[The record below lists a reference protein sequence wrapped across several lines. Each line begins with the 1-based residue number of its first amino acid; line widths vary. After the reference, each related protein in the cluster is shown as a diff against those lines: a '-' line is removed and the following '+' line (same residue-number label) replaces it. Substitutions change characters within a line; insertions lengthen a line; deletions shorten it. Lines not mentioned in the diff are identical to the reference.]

1 MKEAFK
7 DIKFRKKDNPSQFLA
22 KAIAR
27 QQTLRKLAESPVLI
41 VADPDIVSLD
51 GIPHTDLLYENLNT
65 QQRKLQQKKKTWR
78 QKDFDH
84 EHELM
89 RMDMPSYYMALNRL
103 KHAQKWV
110 SRAETSRS
118 ESLKMKRNT
127 YQPPT
132 KTLEQTSNSVS

>member
-1 MKEAFK
+1 MKDAFK

-27 QQTLRKLAESPVLI
+27 QQTLRKLAESPVFI

-51 GIPHTDLLYENLNT
+51 GIPHTDVLYENLE
-65 QQRKLQQKKKTWR
+65 QRKQKQNKKTWR

-132 KTLEQTSNSVS
+132 KSLEQTSNSVS